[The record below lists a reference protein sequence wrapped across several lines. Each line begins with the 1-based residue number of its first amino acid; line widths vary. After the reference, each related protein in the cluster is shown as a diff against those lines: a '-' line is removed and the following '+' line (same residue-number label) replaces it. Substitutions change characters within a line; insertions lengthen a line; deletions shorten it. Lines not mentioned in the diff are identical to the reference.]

1 MRFQLMGSSDPGLP
15 VCERTFRKWQAPS
28 LRWVYLGHFSVNC
41 LSSFTI
47 FVNGKS
53 EQPDTL
59 LLKLSDSG

>member
-41 LSSFTI
+41 IVYCSSSFTKI
-47 FVNGKS
+47 V
-53 EQPDTL
+53 
-59 LLKLSDSG
+59 KLDK